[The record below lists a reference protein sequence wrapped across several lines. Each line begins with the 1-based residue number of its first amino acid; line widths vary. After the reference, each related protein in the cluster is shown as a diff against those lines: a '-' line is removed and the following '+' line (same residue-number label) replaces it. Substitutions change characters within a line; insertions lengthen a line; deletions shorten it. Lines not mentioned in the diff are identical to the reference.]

1 MANEKRLIDA
11 NALEQHCKN
20 TKIIELF
27 PEWKDF
33 PYEMKTALIR
43 YGKAWKEIIQNT
55 PTVDAVE
62 VVHSRWVNIVTITDS
77 VCFGFCENCRTEQ
90 KAQNAT
96 ALKAYHKYC
105 RWCGAKMDGGN
116 EDG

>member
-1 MANEKRLIDA
+1 MADEKRLIDA
-11 NALEQHCKN
+11 NAL
-20 TKIIELF
+20 IEDINILRRAS
-27 PEWKDF
+27 
-33 PYEMKTALIR
+33 KTSYPKRSFVVSDVLDCIYTA
-43 YGKAWKEIIQNT
+43 
-55 PTVDAVE
+55 PTVAAVE
-62 VVHSRWVNIVTITDS
+62 VVHSRWVNIATIVDGL
-77 VCFGFCENCRTEQ
+77 CLGFCENCRTEQ